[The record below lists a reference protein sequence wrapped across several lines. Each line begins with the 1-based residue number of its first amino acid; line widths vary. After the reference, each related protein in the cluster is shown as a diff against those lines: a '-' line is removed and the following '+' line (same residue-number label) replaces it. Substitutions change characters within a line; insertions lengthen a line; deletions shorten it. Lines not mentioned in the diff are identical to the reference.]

1 MIKLER
7 SLIIDNG
14 TYEIKAGWCSS
25 PFPTLKK
32 KSTYRNIEFDKYQ
45 KKTNPQTHENLALSL
60 LYSKI
65 KTNQNL
71 IKSGF
76 DIFEQGKVKSQEG
89 LCKAYEKILLKNF
102 KINNSERSS
111 PPILILESSNV
122 EINSKSKKNFISWIF
137 EKMNISVLGLA
148 SQVVMDLFATG
159 LTSGLVVDSGHGHTQ
174 IAPIIEGYI
183 LKHYQ
188 ISENISGCEI
198 NRKIQSIFLK
208 NDIIASN
215 KNSFYDILK
224 KKSKGILENLE
235 IDKIDFDLKN
245 FPEKNFS
252 KNYTLPDGE
261 IIDLGF
267 LSILYNY
274 DFFNPHLKGS
284 PSKSLPYLISKSI
297 KLYNEKIQKILTNKI
312 VICGGNSNIKY
323 LNDLLIKEINK
334 EDNKSHFVKVDYNG
348 LPENLAWK
356 GGSIVSQLPNCNAYW
371 ITKSEYEEEGES
383 RILKRKLANAPNF
396 L

>member
-25 PFPTLKK
+25 PSPSLQE
-32 KSTYRNIEFDKYQ
+32 KSTYKNARF
-45 KKTNPQTHENLALSL
+45 NPFERDLSPTTLENLAFSH

-65 KTNQNL
+65 KKNQKL
-71 IKSGF
+71 IKPGF
-76 DIFEQGKVKSQEG
+76 DIFEHGKVKSQEG
-89 LCKAYEKILLKNF
+89 LCKTYEKILLKNF
-102 KINNSERSS
+102 NIDNSQRSA
-111 PPILILESSNV
+111 PPVLILESSNID
-122 EINSKSKKNFISWIF
+122 INSKSKKEFISWIF
-137 EKMNISVLGLA
+137 EKMNISVLGIA

-188 ISENISGCEI
+188 INENISGNEI
-198 NRKIQSIFLK
+198 NRKIQSFFLK

-215 KNSFYDILK
+215 KNSFYDSLK
-224 KKSKGILENLE
+224 KKSKGVFENPN
-235 IDKIDFDLKN
+235 ISKTDLSLKKCSN
-245 FPEKNFS
+245 QNFS
-252 KNYTLPDGE
+252 QTHSLPDGTK
-261 IIDLGF
+261 IDLGF

-284 PSKSLPYLISKSI
+284 PSKSLPYLINKSI
-297 KLYNEKIQKILTNKI
+297 KLYNEKIQKLLTNKI
-312 VICGGNSNIKY
+312 VICGGNANIRF
-323 LNDLLIKEINK
+323 LSDLIVKEINK
-334 EDNKSHFVKVDYNG
+334 MDNKSDYVRVG
-348 LPENLAWK
+348 FEERPEFLAWK

-371 ITKSEYEEEGES
+371 ITKSEYEEEGEC
-383 RILKRKLANAPNF
+383 RVLKRKLANAPNF